1 MGGREIAMSPSIS
14 APGTLIIGIA
24 LACGC
29 AATPVPP
36 AKVAS
41 AATAIRTAQELR
53 ADENPASQ
61 VRLQYAI
68 EEYAHAHM
76 LIADGDSEKA
86 ERMLARAEADAE
98 LALAI
103 AQQARSARDAATA
116 LDEVQ
121 NVNAK

>member
-1 MGGREIAMSPSIS
+1 MSPSIS
-14 APGTLIIGIA
+14 GMAALILGVA

-29 AATPVPP
+29 ATTPVPP

-41 AATAIRTAQELR
+41 SAAAIRTAQELR
-53 ADENPASQ
+53 ADETPASA

-86 ERMLARAEADAE
+86 ERLLARAEADAE
-98 LALAI
+98 LALAL
-103 AQQARSARDAATA
+103 AKQARSERAAAAARAE
-116 LDEVQ
+116 LQ